1 MLRIDRL
8 SIRLPAEGTET
19 PEAMARRIGH
29 ELLSLAAYA
38 TKEAPAEHLR
48 VTVRVAPGGD
58 IAAQV
63 ASAVRSKLGG
73 EPS

>member
-29 ELLSLAAYA
+29 ELLPLADDAVKDA
-38 TKEAPAEHLR
+38 KHLQ

-73 EPS
+73 ESSST